1 MDFNKLL
8 SLNLG
13 AYTRNIPLKN
23 SFGNVYPVLN
33 DELLTQMLDIQP
45 GETVLDIGGGS
56 NPFSRASTVTEPF
69 LTHNA
74 HRSGAGIDTRFDYVE
89 CFAEKLPFQDK
100 SFDFALSRQV
110 FEHTNSPSDACE
122 EMMRVAKRGFIE
134 TPQKIFELL
143 LGPNPSHNWF
153 VSLQSDTIIFERRQ
167 FIRHPLG
174 HLSLSA
180 VPSSPE
186 LQVLTHWELKNLSNV
201 QYYWDGVIKYEVF
214 DDPNGFDYNNPDH
227 ASQSHLDVA
236 LCALRQGGHY
246 LDHREADAREA
257 VRLKPD
263 WALARNTL
271 GIILWR
277 QGKLRDAEVEF
288 ANALQLDTREEY
300 AHNAHLPAGDSPVL
314 VSFEDTLAMDE
325 AFYKRYSLSSYF
337 DMNAYLH
344 RPHVKTKL

>member
-8 SLNLG
+8 LNLNMG
-13 AYTRNIPLKN
+13 TYTRNIPLKN
-23 SFGNVYPVLN
+23 SFGNVFPVLN
-33 DELLTQMLDIQP
+33 DELLAQLLEIQP
-45 GETVLDIGGGS
+45 GELVLDIGGGS
-56 NPFSRASTVTEPF
+56 NPFNRSNTVTEPF
-69 LTHNA
+69 LTHNS
-74 HRSGAGIDTRFDYVE
+74 HRSGTGVDTRYNYVE
-89 CFAEKLPFQDK
+89 CFAEKMPFHDK

-110 FEHTNSPSDACE
+110 FEHTNSPKDACE

-153 VSLQSDTIIFERRQ
+153 VSLQGDTIIFERRQ
-167 FIRHPLG
+167 FIRHPFG
-174 HLSLSA
+174 HLSLST

-201 QYYWDGVIKYEVF
+201 QYYWEGAISYEVF
-214 DDPNGFDYNNPDH
+214 DDPKGFDYSNPDH

-236 LCALRQGGHY
+236 LCALQQGGHY

-271 GIILWR
+271 GIILWN
-277 QGKLRDAEVEF
+277 QGKKLESAAEF
-288 ANALQLDTREEY
+288 TQAFQLDRREEF
-300 AHNAHLPAGDSPVL
+300 AHNAHLSENEAPVL
-314 VSFEDTLAMDE
+314 VRFEDTLAMDE
-325 AFYKRYSLSSYF
+325 AFYKRYSQSSYF

-344 RPHVKTKL
+344 RPHVNR